1 MDEVTPTET
10 PAEISRP
17 ARLSLSE
24 IVRLMLTRSA
34 RDYSGVTLT
43 QNAKGETQIEVA
55 VRTSDDMTVEDAES
69 TAATIYDRLR
79 ERYPHE
85 NGEPLNAAVT
95 LTRNAKGETQI
106 SAELKGSDLNGTAD
120 SLREAYD
127 KLRMKYPM
135 ADGYSAKPGSVA

>member
-1 MDEVTPTET
+1 MTTTDQAEPVEV
-10 PAEISRP
+10 ARP

-43 QNAKGETQIEVA
+43 QNVKGGTQIEVA
-55 VRTSDDMTVEDAES
+55 VRTGDDVTVEGAEIK
-69 TAATIYDRLR
+69 AAEIYDRLR
-79 ERYPHE
+79 ERYPHT
-85 NGEPLNAAVT
+85 NGETPGATVT

-106 SAELKGSDLNGTAD
+106 SAELKGADLDDTAD
-120 SLREAYD
+120 ALRRTYD

-135 ADGYSAKPGSVA
+135 LDGFTARPGSVA